1 MYVILSYIQLQTHLS
16 VCYFPPPLKIDQR
29 HSERFPALQPEP
41 AGGWGERTDYHRRWS
56 LLLPGPGPEPPSS
69 WGHQAG
75 TGVLMKTEENKAS
88 PIKAL
93 QAIGYEVELWDS
105 PAWTLSLPCSLE
117 LEVTLFLVVRTLMSL
132 RAWVRQHWPEP
143 PAALRWQWG
152 ICGLSACLVHLH
164 WKDSVNCLSAACSEF
179 LLIRSHF
186 AKIIPLT
193 SWGRTSR

>member
-1 MYVILSYIQLQTHLS
+1 M
-16 VCYFPPPLKIDQR
+16 KIDQR

-41 AGGWGERTDYHRRWS
+41 TGGWGEWTDYYRWWS

-75 TGVLMKTEENKAS
+75 TGVLMNTEENKAS
-88 PIKAL
+88 PIKAH
-93 QAIGYEVELWDS
+93 QAVGYEVELWDS

-132 RAWVRQHWPEP
+132 RASVWQPWPEMAVRNLWAFSVSSP
-143 PAALRWQWG
+143 FH
-152 ICGLSACLVHLH
+152 SY

-193 SWGRTSR
+193 FWGRASR